1 MEEEE
6 EELIPERC
14 PACRKKSHNLLLHIL
29 MKDSCKDKIEP
40 ELYEKWKNEAKKRSK
55 KKYQE
60 KFVKS
65 GKHKEA
71 QKKYIEKC
79 KKNFKESHLK
89 VRRLAQAKYVNR
101 LEVLNRLE
109 VQNRSEDR
117 MEDFKNLCIDMLYS
131 LRHGRTPGE
140 RDLNRF
146 HLVESDFAP
155 TDRDVAYAWLKDV
168 EGGHLISVICFQKVC
183 LLPGRIWLD
192 AYFKVECK
200 TKDRGKWLD
209 QHDKFYRL
217 IGQLASY
224 RHTFEMEHLIPCGYG
239 LGRFKFKKKP
249 EPDTWQSKPE
259 TFTKEDEE
267 ELDRLILEILGDN
280 EAFANDLPMQKLLKL
295 TKDMENLQIAMPYTK
310 KTEK

>member
-1 MEEEE
+1 MMEEEE
-6 EELIPERC
+6 DSIPDRC
-14 PACRKKSHNLLLHIL
+14 PVCRKKSQSLLLHIL
-29 MKDSCKDKIEP
+29 KKDSCKDKIEP

-79 KKNFKESHLK
+79 KKSFKESHLK
-89 VRRLAQAKYVNR
+89 IRRQVQAKYVNR
-101 LEVLNRLE
+101 MK
-109 VQNRSEDR
+109 VQTIETEDR
-117 MEDFKNLCIDMLYS
+117 KEDFNNLCIDMLHS
-131 LRHGRTPGE
+131 LRQGRTPSE

-146 HLVESDFAP
+146 HLIESDLFADD
-155 TDRDVAYAWLKDV
+155 DRDDAYAWLKDID
-168 EGGHLISVICFQKVC
+168 GGLLLLVICFQKVC

-209 QHDKFYRL
+209 QHDTFYRL

-239 LGRFKFKKKP
+239 IGRFKFKKKP
-249 EPDTWQSKPE
+249 EPDTWQRKPE
-259 TFTKEDEE
+259 TFTKDDEE
-267 ELDRLILEILGDN
+267 ELRRLISEIFDDT
-280 EAFANDLPMQKLLKL
+280 EALSKDLPMQNLLKL
-295 TKDMENLQIAMPYTK
+295 TEDIENLDIAMSYTK
-310 KTEK
+310 RIEK

>member
-1 MEEEE
+1 MMEEEE
-6 EELIPERC
+6 DSIPDRC
-14 PACRKKSHNLLLHIL
+14 PVCRKKSQSLLLHIL
-29 MKDSCKDKIEP
+29 KKDSCKDKIEP

-79 KKNFKESHLK
+79 KKSFKESHLK
-89 VRRLAQAKYVNR
+89 IRRQVQAKYVNR
-101 LEVLNRLE
+101 MK
-109 VQNRSEDR
+109 VQTIETEDR
-117 MEDFKNLCIDMLYS
+117 KEDFNNLCIDMLHS
-131 LRHGRTPGE
+131 LRQGRTPSE

-146 HLVESDFAP
+146 HLIESDFGDD
-155 TDRDVAYAWLKDV
+155 DRDHYYAWLEDID
-168 EGGHLISVICFQKVC
+168 GGLLLLVICFQKVC

-209 QHDKFYRL
+209 QHDTFYRL

-239 LGRFKFKKKP
+239 IGRFKFKKKP
-249 EPDTWQSKPE
+249 EPDTWQRKPE

-267 ELDRLILEILGDN
+267 ELKRLISEIFDDT
-280 EAFANDLPMQKLLKL
+280 EALSKDLPMQNLLKL
-295 TKDMENLQIAMPYTK
+295 TEDIENLDIAMSYTK
-310 KTEK
+310 RIEK